1 MEDKIRALCAQILAE
16 QDEAKLTALIVE
28 LRDQFHRHIERLRAK
43 LVDYPVTIERRN
55 HSPAKPG
62 LSALIVRAVS
72 TKAEAKGSEI

>member
-28 LRDQFHRHIERLRAK
+28 LRDQLHRHIERLRAK
-43 LVDYPVTIERRN
+43 LVDYPVTIKRRN

-62 LSALIVRAVS
+62 LSALIDRAVS
-72 TKAEAKGSEI
+72 TKTEAKGSEI